1 MKPTLE
7 NVAIEGDHSIKVLHY
22 SCAAFQ
28 ENHGWHFHPEFE
40 LSLILKGH
48 GKRLATVLNVFSQVM
63 WYSSAQISPIAGSV
77 TTQNAEMK

>member
-48 GKRLATVLNVFSQVM
+48 GKRLVGDSIERFQPFAMPF
-63 WYSSAQISPIAGSV
+63 
-77 TTQNAEMK
+77 QN